1 MDTDPFNKFS
11 TWFEQAKSNEPSD
24 FDAVSVASVDHTG
37 RPAIRTVLMRA
48 YDRRGF
54 VFYTNL
60 NSRKAE
66 NFKQNPA
73 AAMCFHWKS
82 TARQVRIE
90 GTVAIVDDENADA
103 YFSARQ
109 RESQVGAWAS
119 KQSEILEDRAVLESR
134 YSEIDERYA
143 NEEIPRPPFWSGY
156 RLEPDHFEFWD
167 KRPFRLHDRT
177 AYTLAKDRWVVT
189 KLHP

>member
-1 MDTDPFNKFS
+1 MDTDPFDKFS
-11 TWFEQAKSNEPSD
+11 TWFEQAKSNELSD

-37 RPAIRTVLMRA
+37 RPTIRMVLMRA

-103 YFSARQ
+103 YFSARP

-119 KQSEILEDRAVLESR
+119 KQSEILEDRGVLESR

-143 NEEIPRPPFWSGY
+143 YEEIPRPPFWSGY